1 MDEVLARQ
9 LLDHLLEQTG
19 YARVSDAEFS
29 KALTDPDL
37 KATCD
42 VSPTPEDDFAQEA
55 ARAVRFARRLGGEV
69 SQASRR
75 PQRRAGAPDRMMSPI
90 AAPSWWEAESTRRLN
105 EFLRERAMMRQD
117 AGLFRLI
124 PWYEESGEEEQAPRP
139 HDWREL
145 FGEPSDEALAGTG
158 RFAGLKFVSQI
169 EPLIER
175 LVMEHN
181 VEVVRILKESRDPDR
196 DYPDIDPDDF
206 VDDDVWMEYPARDW
220 TPANPR
226 AESGCFVP
234 LGFTEG
240 WRLKTSIQRVHNRSI
255 WIASQAG
262 ISQAEAL
269 VWGLTDVPFVI
280 PWISIAVEPHLWADE
295 PWQSVTLR
303 VGSAATTAKDV
314 ARAYQLAVRGQASQG
329 GRVRA
334 PRGPWRDRTVAFVNR
349 RRRENR
355 RATWDEMFDAFTV
368 EYGEH
373 PYGSMRSLQQAYYL
387 GQRASEG
394 STP

>member
-1 MDEVLARQ
+1 LDEVLARQ

-117 AGLFRLI
+117 AGLFRLT
-124 PWYEESGEEEQAPRP
+124 PWHEASSEDEPAPRV
-139 HDWREL
+139 DDVREMM
-145 FGEPSDEALAGTG
+145 GEPSDEALAGTG
-158 RFAGLKFVSQI
+158 RFAGLRQVSRI

-175 LVMEHN
+175 LELESHR
-181 VEVVRILKESRDPDR
+181 EVARIVRESRDPDV

-206 VDDDVWMEYPARDW
+206 LEDEVFIEYPAKDW
-220 TPANPR
+220 TPENPR
-226 AESGCFVP
+226 TKSGFFVA

-240 WRLKTSIQRVHNRSI
+240 RNLKTSIQRIHNRSL

-280 PWISIAVEPHLWADE
+280 PWISIAVEPHLWANE

-303 VGSAATTAKDV
+303 VGSTATTAKDV
-314 ARAYQLAVRGQASQG
+314 ARAYQLAVRGQASRG

-349 RRRENR
+349 QRRENR

-387 GQRASEG
+387 GQRASER